1 MTVTISQEDT
11 LLFQQHGFSKEQ
23 VGATVEHYRQEGLS
37 DDDIQLKLNNRI
49 NEWKGLNPSVP
60 QNYSGATISAYKPPT
75 IMDRMKNAWQWTT
88 EVPVAAFMEQK
99 KNNEA
104 AELRFKGMLLRK
116 VGKDLTTEEKNRI
129 NQLDNPYSSGRYN
142 QANNYGIPQRT
153 FIYES
158 EANFLPRMADSA
170 KKLYADVMK
179 QTGIYYSMLKE
190 GGIAAGIGLAGGGAI
205 GAVGGAVAT
214 KSPQGAIAGANAG
227 ARSGATLLARTAV
240 AKKSFELES
249 GFMRQELEQLN
260 QEFINSGTEPLT
272 DKDMDNLALA
282 VGMINATLEY
292 VGLNAVL
299 KVIPNNEKILGAF
312 GKEGVKEL
320 VKDQTFRSQLAA
332 LSLNLAKSGIEE
344 GTTEAAQE
352 YTNFLYSNIARK
364 MRGVAPQPL
373 AEKIDDIMYS
383 GLIGSVA
390 AIGMGGIGTTAQVTA
405 VKMKQ
410 GLDEVTARREANSM
424 NIDERNEF
432 LSENIDT
439 LAEVANE
446 DADAKLNKLQSG
458 DTYNRIKNEMERQ
471 GADSGLADSAAQLVQ
486 QAHNVIAD
494 KFGEEGRELLERSNL
509 QILINQNNINQ
520 LNKEARF
527 VDEGLKTRE
536 THTFKPSE
544 LLTDA
549 RTFQYKENS
558 DSEGVTDRMN
568 GVEEFDPLF
577 AGKIIVYQT
586 KDGKKYIV
594 DGHQRL
600 GLAKRTG
607 GDNIEL
613 EGFLFKEEDG
623 YTPEQV
629 RVLAAQK
636 NIAEGS
642 GTAID
647 TAKIIKE
654 IGIENLPK
662 TIPTNSAMV
671 KDGIALSRLG
681 DTAFQKIINGEITP
695 AQAARIADIIRN
707 DEDKQ
712 IAAIDG
718 VKIANFSNLDQVAMF
733 AREVLAADT
742 VRSEQIN
749 LFGTQELLET
759 TAIEKI
765 QIVDKAIRSLRADK
779 KIFSGLLRNNSKIQG
794 RGNNRLD
801 RATNERINQQ
811 AGVAIELIERLAS
824 RSGVISDK
832 AVQLAGMVK
841 REEMTLDEAAKE
853 FKAYVLSE
861 EALNEVFGRVNRE
874 IAYNQ
879 ATISRQ
885 INNEENPYTSLNEIS
900 DNEENLIKPD
910 EFYTKGLYQSARPDD
925 IASWRA
931 KYPDIAEALAE
942 QDRLKAEGKLPPT
955 IDINTEARKKL
966 RLDIVKELY
975 GKGAKKQEKQAYL
988 IIGLPASGKSS
999 MANPLETETGSL
1011 IIDSDMAK
1019 ERLPEFIESNGQRAD
1034 QVHLESQ
1041 IISEEVLKIAI
1052 QNGDNMILPIVGKS
1066 EKSIM
1071 SKYDRLKAAGY
1082 DVHLRLVDLPIE
1094 KTIERA
1100 VNRFRE
1106 TGRLVPI
1113 DYITNEVGYRSVQNY
1128 VIMEKKGIFASY
1140 EAISTD
1146 VKYGEKPQ
1154 PITTEEVIERL
1165 NDRGYGL
1172 QQEENIRGNRL
1183 EERSNRGGSDN
1194 RVVYNQSAYHGTP
1207 HSFNEFSLEHIGTG
1221 EGAQAHGWG
1230 LYFAESKE
1238 VSEGYRTRLVRSGV
1252 QYDGRLINPNDSF
1265 TSTIFTEII
1274 SKGKE
1279 KYSIELKNKLKELKN
1294 ELKNFELEHSSE
1306 EIKTDDYLQLE
1317 YDNLLDNITSNQ
1329 ERLDVLKDIDETKIK
1344 YTKGQLFEV
1353 EIPDNNVLLDEQ
1365 KNIEDQPKQVQEA
1378 INQYF
1383 LENYLAN
1390 NGNIKNFNPKN
1401 VLEFLGIKT
1410 GRDFYRNVAE
1420 WELAKFNKNPDY
1432 EFQPSAIYLNDNREK
1447 FELASKKLN
1456 SLGIKGITY
1465 DGVQDG
1471 RCYVIFDD
1479 NAINIL
1485 KTYYQGEANAPRGQF
1500 RIDQDGTAII
1510 DILENGD
1517 PSTIVHELG
1526 HFYLYSLETLAKTN
1540 KRAAKE
1546 LKEINNW
1553 LGKKDDLN
1561 YTEDELREFHETFAR
1576 GFEAYLLEGS
1586 APTKTL
1592 LSAFQNFKDWLK
1604 GVYNSVK
1611 DLDVDFSES
1620 ARLLFERVFTTD
1632 EEYQKE
1638 VMPKYQM
1645 NYYKTLEVEA
1655 QQNHPYYKFK
1665 KGLYDLGQGL
1675 ELWYN
1680 KLFIPIETRLGKISP
1695 ELRDKLRNHTAQL
1708 ALITGKDLKVAADF
1722 LKKTEAMKAASKEDY
1737 LCFDLALK
1745 NRDEVMVR
1753 IIADKYNFR
1762 KEFDDVRDILDDIYD
1777 SALEVGID
1785 VGYLDNYFPRL
1796 VKRDLTEKYLEYIEA
1811 LANKEQRDVVNQV
1824 IKLEDAKF
1832 SKVLRDLA
1840 EADNSQFWSTEDRA
1854 KFINNHIRGFGKNNI
1869 LLSRNASLK
1878 FERNIDELDASFN
1891 QFYETFEPAL
1901 VNYISN
1907 SRKTIEARKFFGSEY
1922 KDVGKLRARIKRKKK
1937 TLDEVEQRTPAQAK
1951 GKEIER
1957 IKYELSPIKI
1967 KLEQL
1972 ERRGDDLPA
1981 EQVEYREALK
1991 KKAAR
1996 LESQI
2001 EFVSKIKANSVKNMV
2016 KKRLREEIKAA
2027 GEEITNI
2034 IGNSENVEDSIGA
2047 LVTKLAQDGD
2057 IYAKDE
2063 KLIRELLLARF
2074 NASRVCEPVKMV
2086 RDLTYAATLNDITNA
2101 VTQFGD
2107 LAFSVYKY
2115 GFEDTFK
2122 GMKKPFEIS
2131 KEDLGINDMAH
2142 EFSDP
2147 SAISKWIRKQFSLI
2161 GLNAID
2167 GLGKNTIIQSALLN
2181 AQKKAKANNS
2191 ELNEKLKRIFG
2202 KDAEKVKKDLADGNI
2217 TDDVI
2222 IYAYNELADIQP
2234 ISEDQTAELYQ
2245 TGGGFMKLFYTL
2257 KTYGI
2262 KALDV
2267 ARSDITN
2274 NIQQGILNKNK
2285 GQVKKGLQNLI
2296 RLQMLLWLF
2305 GVPVD
2310 ALKDLLSNRD
2320 INIFESMIDTLIPT
2334 FIVNR
2339 FLFKDVGSRGLGYT
2353 IVNFFTPST
2362 VPVATRALSG
2372 KASAVAN
2379 IPIIGKPI
2387 YNWFL
2392 KDK

>member
-49 NEWKGLNPSVP
+49 NEWKGLSPSIP
-60 QNYSGATISAYKPPT
+60 QNYNGATISAYKPPSL
-75 IMDRMKNAWQWTT
+75 MDRMKNAWQWTT

-104 AELRFKGMLLRK
+104 AELRFKGMVLRK

-205 GAVGGAVAT
+205 GAVSGAVAT

-332 LSLNLAKSGIEE
+332 LSLNLTKSGIEE

-364 MRGVAPQPL
+364 MRGVAPRPL

-410 GLDEVTARREANSM
+410 GLDEVTAHREANSM

-765 QIVDKAIRSLRADK
+765 QIVDKAIRSLRSDK

-832 AVQLAGMVK
+832 AIQLAGMVK
-841 REEMTLDEAAKE
+841 KEEMTLDEAAKE

-879 ATISRQ
+879 AAISRQ

-900 DNEENLIKPD
+900 NNEESLIKPD

-999 MANPLETETGSL
+999 MANPLEAETGSL
-1011 IIDSDMAK
+1011 IVDSDMAK

-1041 IISEEVLKIAI
+1041 IISEEVLKIAM

-1113 DYITNEVGYRSVQNY
+1113 DYITNEVGYRPVQNY

-1194 RVVYNQSAYHGTP
+1194 RVV
-1207 HSFNEFSLEHIGTG
+1207 
-1221 EGAQAHGWG
+1221 
-1230 LYFAESKE
+1230 
-1238 VSEGYRTRLVRSGV
+1238 
-1252 QYDGRLINPNDSF
+1252 
-1265 TSTIFTEII
+1265 
-1274 SKGKE
+1274 
-1279 KYSIELKNKLKELKN
+1279 
-1294 ELKNFELEHSSE
+1294 
-1306 EIKTDDYLQLE
+1306 
-1317 YDNLLDNITSNQ
+1317 
-1329 ERLDVLKDIDETKIK
+1329 
-1344 YTKGQLFEV
+1344 
-1353 EIPDNNVLLDEQ
+1353 
-1365 KNIEDQPKQVQEA
+1365 
-1378 INQYF
+1378 
-1383 LENYLAN
+1383 
-1390 NGNIKNFNPKN
+1390 
-1401 VLEFLGIKT
+1401 
-1410 GRDFYRNVAE
+1410 
-1420 WELAKFNKNPDY
+1420 
-1432 EFQPSAIYLNDNREK
+1432 
-1447 FELASKKLN
+1447 
-1456 SLGIKGITY
+1456 
-1465 DGVQDG
+1465 
-1471 RCYVIFDD
+1471 
-1479 NAINIL
+1479 
-1485 KTYYQGEANAPRGQF
+1485 YQGEANAPRGQF

-1901 VNYISN
+1901 INYISN

-2147 SAISKWIRKQFSLI
+2147 SSISKWIRKQFSLI

-2274 NIQQGILNKNK
+2274 NIQQGIMNKNK

>member
-471 GADSGLADSAAQLVQ
+471 GANSGLADSAAQLVQ

-718 VKIANFSNLDQVAMF
+718 VRIANFSNLDQVAMF

-765 QIVDKAIRSLRADK
+765 QIVDKAIRSLRSDK

-853 FKAYVLSE
+853 FKSYVLSE

-879 ATISRQ
+879 AAISKQ

-900 DNEENLIKPD
+900 NKEESLIKPD

-925 IASWRA
+925 VVSWRA
-931 KYPDIAEALAE
+931 KYPDIAEALDE
-942 QDRLKAEGKLPPT
+942 QQRLKNEGKLPPT
-955 IDINTEARKKL
+955 VDINTEARKKL

-975 GKGAKKQEKQAYL
+975 GKGAKKQERQAY
-988 IIGLPASGKSS
+988 IIVGLPASGKSS
-999 MANPLETETGSL
+999 MANPLEAETGSL

-1034 QVHLESQ
+1034 QVHTESQ
-1041 IISEEVLKIAI
+1041 LISEEVLKIAI
-1052 QNGDNMILPIVGKS
+1052 ENGDNMILPIVGKS

-1071 SKYDRLKAAGY
+1071 SKYDRLKDAGY

-1100 VNRFRE
+1100 VNRYRE

-1113 DYITNEVGYRSVQNY
+1113 EYITNEVGYRPVQNY

-1165 NDRGYGL
+1165 NNRGYGL
-1172 QQEENIRGNRL
+1172 QQEENIRGNEL
-1183 EERSNRGGSDN
+1183 VSRSDRGGSDN
-1194 RVVYNQSAYHGTP
+1194 RVVYNQSSNFDNFFGESKVVDENGNPKIVFHGSVNTFEIFDKDKASPEGDMGAGFYFTDNEADADSNYHGGGPDFDNKVARRAEQIQNEYEENGHFYDYSEYEEMARQELSGTP
-1207 HSFNEFSLEHIGTG
+1207 SQLSVYLKIENPCYVGKNETTLFDYDNIREQAEDRINREDFADEDAYEEELQYAIDDVIYDIQEEAAANLYDILSDNDVEKVKGIIADCYMEGGVNLETLKAKLNEEYFDDKETGDLVANEVARRIVESLGYDGIIDST
-1221 EGAQAHGWG
+1221 
-1230 LYFAESKE
+1230 
-1238 VSEGYRTRLVRSGV
+1238 VSEKFNMDIK
-1252 QYDGRLINPNDSF
+1252 DGTTHYIAFYP
-1265 TSTIFTEII
+1265 EQ
-1274 SKGKE
+1274 
-1279 KYSIELKNKLKELKN
+1279 
-1294 ELKNFELEHSSE
+1294 
-1306 EIKTDDYLQLE
+1306 IKSV
-1317 YDNLLDNITSNQ
+1317 DNLGTFDRNDPNI
-1329 ERLDVLKDIDETKIK
+1329 
-1344 YTKGQLFEV
+1344 YH
-1353 EIPDNNVLLDEQ
+1353 
-1365 KNIEDQPKQVQEA
+1365 
-1378 INQYF
+1378 
-1383 LENYLAN
+1383 
-1390 NGNIKNFNPKN
+1390 
-1401 VLEFLGIKT
+1401 
-1410 GRDFYRNVAE
+1410 
-1420 WELAKFNKNPDY
+1420 
-1432 EFQPSAIYLNDNREK
+1432 
-1447 FELASKKLN
+1447 
-1456 SLGIKGITY
+1456 
-1465 DGVQDG
+1465 
-1471 RCYVIFDD
+1471 
-1479 NAINIL
+1479 
-1485 KTYYQGEANAPRGQF
+1485 QGEANAPRGQF

-1510 DILENGD
+1510 DVLENGD

-1604 GVYNSVK
+1604 SVYNSVK

-1695 ELRDKLRNHTAQL
+1695 DLRDKLRNHTAQL

-1722 LKKTEAMKAASKEDY
+1722 LKKTEAMKATSKEDY

-1937 TLDEVEQRTPAQAK
+1937 TLDEVEQRTPYQAK

-1972 ERRGDDLPA
+1972 ERRGEDLPA
-1981 EQVEYREALK
+1981 DQVEYREALR

-2027 GEEITNI
+2027 GEEIANI
-2034 IGNSENVEDSIGA
+2034 IGNADNVEDSIGA

-2101 VTQFGD
+2101 ITQFGD

-2122 GMKKPFEIS
+2122 GMKKPFEITL
-2131 KEDLGINDMAH
+2131 EDLGINDMAH

-2147 SAISKWIRKQFSLI
+2147 SSISKWIRKQFSII

-2191 ELNEKLKRIFG
+2191 DLNEKLNRIFG
-2202 KDAEKVKKDLADGNI
+2202 KDAEKVKKDLVDGNI

>member
-49 NEWKGLNPSVP
+49 NEWKGLSPSIP
-60 QNYSGATISAYKPPT
+60 QNYNGATISAYKPPSL
-75 IMDRMKNAWQWTT
+75 MDRMKNAWQWTT

-104 AELRFKGMLLRK
+104 AELRFKGMVLRK

-205 GAVGGAVAT
+205 GAVSGAVAT
-214 KSPQGAIAGANAG
+214 KSPQGTIAGANAG

-364 MRGVAPQPL
+364 MRGVAPRPL

-765 QIVDKAIRSLRADK
+765 QIVDKAIRSLRSDK

-811 AGVAIELIERLAS
+811 AGVAIELIEQLAS

-841 REEMTLDEAAKE
+841 KEEMTLDEAAKE

-879 ATISRQ
+879 AAISRQ

-900 DNEENLIKPD
+900 NNEESLIKPD

-999 MANPLETETGSL
+999 MANPLEAETGSL

-1041 IISEEVLKIAI
+1041 IISEEVLKIAM

-1113 DYITNEVGYRSVQNY
+1113 DYITNEVGYRPVQNY

-1194 RVVYNQSAYHGTP
+1194 RVVYN
-1207 HSFNEFSLEHIGTG
+1207 
-1221 EGAQAHGWG
+1221 
-1230 LYFAESKE
+1230 
-1238 VSEGYRTRLVRSGV
+1238 
-1252 QYDGRLINPNDSF
+1252 
-1265 TSTIFTEII
+1265 
-1274 SKGKE
+1274 
-1279 KYSIELKNKLKELKN
+1279 
-1294 ELKNFELEHSSE
+1294 
-1306 EIKTDDYLQLE
+1306 
-1317 YDNLLDNITSNQ
+1317 
-1329 ERLDVLKDIDETKIK
+1329 
-1344 YTKGQLFEV
+1344 
-1353 EIPDNNVLLDEQ
+1353 
-1365 KNIEDQPKQVQEA
+1365 
-1378 INQYF
+1378 
-1383 LENYLAN
+1383 
-1390 NGNIKNFNPKN
+1390 
-1401 VLEFLGIKT
+1401 
-1410 GRDFYRNVAE
+1410 
-1420 WELAKFNKNPDY
+1420 
-1432 EFQPSAIYLNDNREK
+1432 
-1447 FELASKKLN
+1447 
-1456 SLGIKGITY
+1456 
-1465 DGVQDG
+1465 
-1471 RCYVIFDD
+1471 
-1479 NAINIL
+1479 
-1485 KTYYQGEANAPRGQF
+1485 QGEANAPRGQF

-1561 YTEDELREFHETFAR
+1561 YTEDELREFHEIFAR

-1901 VNYISN
+1901 INYISN

-2274 NIQQGILNKNK
+2274 NIQQGIMNKNK

>member
-60 QNYSGATISAYKPPT
+60 QNYSGATISTYKPPT

-116 VGKDLTTEEKNRI
+116 IGKDLTTEEKNRI

-205 GAVGGAVAT
+205 GAVSGAVAT

-439 LAEVANE
+439 LAEIANE

-623 YTPEQV
+623 YTPKQV

-765 QIVDKAIRSLRADK
+765 QIVDKAIRSLRSDK

-841 REEMTLDEAAKE
+841 KEEMTLDEAAKE

-879 ATISRQ
+879 AAISRQ

-925 IASWRA
+925 ITSWRA

-955 IDINTEARKKL
+955 IDINNEARKKL

-975 GKGAKKQEKQAYL
+975 GKGAKKQERQAY
-988 IIGLPASGKSS
+988 IIVGLPASGKSS
-999 MANPLETETGSL
+999 MANPLEVETGSL

-1041 IISEEVLKIAI
+1041 IISEEVLKIAM

-1113 DYITNEVGYRSVQNY
+1113 DYITNEVGYRPVQNY

-1183 EERSNRGGSDN
+1183 EKRSNRGGSDN
-1194 RVVYNQSAYHGTP
+1194 RVVYNQNSRAAIDTAAFKEWFENSKVVDESGQPLVVYHGTADIIEAFDDRYAGETTGNNDYGAFFFTDNLEVAEDY
-1207 HSFNEFSLEHIGTG
+1207 SRQAYIRRYEGRDEQELKSYYKEEFNLSDKEINNIIDDLDEAAEKQIKTVDTYLKIENPLIIDNNYEVTPVLDIQELIGWIKNG
-1221 EGAQAHGWG
+1221 N
-1230 LYFAESKE
+1230 YSD
-1238 VSEGYRTRLVRSGV
+1238 V
-1252 QYDGRLINPNDSF
+1252 I
-1265 TSTIFTEII
+1265 
-1274 SKGKE
+1274 E
-1279 KYSIELKNKLKELKN
+1279 KYVDFSQIEKYN
-1294 ELKNFELEHSSE
+1294 E
-1306 EIKTDDYLQLE
+1306 D
-1317 YDNLLDNITSNQ
+1317 
-1329 ERLDVLKDIDETKIK
+1329 DIDN
-1344 YTKGQLFEV
+1344 YRN
-1353 EIPDNNVLLDEQ
+1353 EIEERAREIYNLEEND
-1365 KNIEDQPKQVQEA
+1365 NIEDYMFNEATREVMEENGIYPDVQNFDGIIIRNTVDDISERSQGIQNTYIVFKPEQIKSIYNSGA
-1378 INQYF
+1378 FNSYD
-1383 LENYLAN
+1383 AN
-1390 NGNIKNFNPKN
+1390 
-1401 VLEFLGIKT
+1401 
-1410 GRDFYRNVAE
+1410 
-1420 WELAKFNKNPDY
+1420 
-1432 EFQPSAIYLNDNREK
+1432 IYH
-1447 FELASKKLN
+1447 
-1456 SLGIKGITY
+1456 
-1465 DGVQDG
+1465 
-1471 RCYVIFDD
+1471 
-1479 NAINIL
+1479 
-1485 KTYYQGEANAPRGQF
+1485 QGEANAPRGQF

-1510 DILENGD
+1510 DVLENGD

-1604 GVYNSVK
+1604 SVYNSVK

-1695 ELRDKLRNHTAQL
+1695 DLRDKLRNHTAQL

-1722 LKKTEAMKAASKEDY
+1722 LKKTEAMKVASKEDY

-1937 TLDEVEQRTPAQAK
+1937 TLDEVEQRTPYQAK

-1972 ERRGDDLPA
+1972 ERRGEDLPA
-1981 EQVEYREALK
+1981 NQVEYREALR

-2027 GEEITNI
+2027 GEEIANI
-2034 IGNSENVEDSIGA
+2034 IGNADNVEDSIGA

-2101 VTQFGD
+2101 ITQFGD

-2122 GMKKPFEIS
+2122 GMKKPFEITL
-2131 KEDLGINDMAH
+2131 EDLGINDMAH

-2147 SAISKWIRKQFSLI
+2147 SSISKWIRKQFSII

-2191 ELNEKLKRIFG
+2191 ELNEKLNRIFG

-2296 RLQMLLWLF
+2296 KLQMLLWLF

>member
-49 NEWKGLNPSVP
+49 NEWKGLSPSIP
-60 QNYSGATISAYKPPT
+60 QNYNGATISAYKPPSL
-75 IMDRMKNAWQWTT
+75 MDRMKNAWQWTT

-104 AELRFKGMLLRK
+104 AELRFKGMVLRK

-205 GAVGGAVAT
+205 GAVSGAVAT
-214 KSPQGAIAGANAG
+214 KSPQGTIAGANAG

-364 MRGVAPQPL
+364 MRGVAPRPL

-765 QIVDKAIRSLRADK
+765 QIVDKAIRSLRSDK

-841 REEMTLDEAAKE
+841 KEEMTLDEAAKE

-879 ATISRQ
+879 AAISRQ

-910 EFYTKGLYQSARPDD
+910 EFYTKGLYQSARSDD
-925 IASWRA
+925 ITSWRA

-955 IDINTEARKKL
+955 IDINNEARKKL

-999 MANPLETETGSL
+999 MANPLEAETGSL

-1041 IISEEVLKIAI
+1041 IISEEVLKIAM

-1113 DYITNEVGYRSVQNY
+1113 DYITNEVGYRPVQNY

-1194 RVVYNQSAYHGTP
+1194 RVTIDNNLYESAQTAGSNNKNLETAEKEWEEKETESKYFKKWFGNSKVVDEYGEPLVVYHGTTVSNIEIFEP
-1207 HSFNEFSLEHIGTG
+1207 NRASTDFDYPEAIYFSDSLNIAKTYGDTYHKNPMQVYLKMENPLELDAQGQTYNDFYDELKRELKYAVTNNDGVIVRNIRDDWAQNDGGEIATTYIVFNPEQIKSVNNYGTFDI
-1221 EGAQAHGWG
+1221 E
-1230 LYFAESKE
+1230 
-1238 VSEGYRTRLVRSGV
+1238 
-1252 QYDGRLINPNDSF
+1252 NPN
-1265 TSTIFTEII
+1265 
-1274 SKGKE
+1274 
-1279 KYSIELKNKLKELKN
+1279 
-1294 ELKNFELEHSSE
+1294 
-1306 EIKTDDYLQLE
+1306 
-1317 YDNLLDNITSNQ
+1317 
-1329 ERLDVLKDIDETKIK
+1329 
-1344 YTKGQLFEV
+1344 
-1353 EIPDNNVLLDEQ
+1353 
-1365 KNIEDQPKQVQEA
+1365 
-1378 INQYF
+1378 
-1383 LENYLAN
+1383 
-1390 NGNIKNFNPKN
+1390 
-1401 VLEFLGIKT
+1401 
-1410 GRDFYRNVAE
+1410 
-1420 WELAKFNKNPDY
+1420 
-1432 EFQPSAIYLNDNREK
+1432 IYH
-1447 FELASKKLN
+1447 
-1456 SLGIKGITY
+1456 
-1465 DGVQDG
+1465 
-1471 RCYVIFDD
+1471 
-1479 NAINIL
+1479 
-1485 KTYYQGEANAPRGQF
+1485 QGEANAPRGQF

-1510 DILENGD
+1510 DVLENGD

-1604 GVYNSVK
+1604 SVYNSVK

-1695 ELRDKLRNHTAQL
+1695 DLRDKLRNHTAQL

-1901 VNYISN
+1901 INYISN

-2274 NIQQGILNKNK
+2274 NIQQGIMNKNK

>member
-49 NEWKGLNPSVP
+49 NEWKGLSPSIP
-60 QNYSGATISAYKPPT
+60 QNYNGATISAYKPPSL
-75 IMDRMKNAWQWTT
+75 MDRMKNAWQWTT

-104 AELRFKGMLLRK
+104 AELRFKGMVLRK

-205 GAVGGAVAT
+205 GAVSGAVAT

-364 MRGVAPQPL
+364 MRGVAPRPL

-742 VRSEQIN
+742 VRSEQTN

-765 QIVDKAIRSLRADK
+765 QIVDKAIRSLRSDK

-841 REEMTLDEAAKE
+841 KEEMTLDEAAKE

-879 ATISRQ
+879 AAISRQ

-925 IASWRA
+925 ITSWRA

-942 QDRLKAEGKLPPT
+942 QDRLKAESKLPPT
-955 IDINTEARKKL
+955 IDINNEARKKL

-999 MANPLETETGSL
+999 MANPLEAETGSL

-1041 IISEEVLKIAI
+1041 IISEEVLKIAM

-1113 DYITNEVGYRSVQNY
+1113 DYITNEVGYRPVQNY

-1207 HSFNEFSLEHIGTG
+1207 HRFDEFSLDNIGSG

-1230 LYFAESKE
+1230 LYFAENRE
-1238 VSEGYRTRLVRSGV
+1238 VSENYRKKLIPYDFEITYHPEGSGQV
-1252 QYDGRLINPNDSF
+1252 F
-1265 TSTIFTEII
+1265 
-1274 SKGKE
+1274 K
-1279 KYSIELKNKLKELKN
+1279 
-1294 ELKNFELEHSSE
+1294 
-1306 EIKTDDYLQLE
+1306 
-1317 YDNLLDNITSNQ
+1317 
-1329 ERLDVLKDIDETKIK
+1329 VDIPEAD
-1344 YTKGQLFEV
+1344 
-1353 EIPDNNVLLDEQ
+1353 VLLDEDKTFNEQ
-1365 KNIEDQPKQVQEA
+1365 SEIVQNTLREALLDEKFSEYFEDFGSAEEFA
-1378 INQYF
+1378 ESEITDWEYGF
-1383 LENYLAN
+1383 RG
-1390 NGNIKNFNPKN
+1390 GNIYDRLSK
-1401 VLEFLGIKT
+1401 LLGSDKE
-1410 GRDFYRNVAE
+1410 AS
-1420 WELAKFNKNPDY
+1420 LL
-1432 EFQPSAIYLNDNREK
+1432 LNEY
-1447 FELASKKLN
+1447 
-1456 SLGIKGITY
+1456 GIKGITY
-1465 DGVQDG
+1465 NGYEDG
-1471 RCYVIFDD
+1471 RCYVIFDN
-1479 NAINIL
+1479 NAIDVL
-1485 KTYYQGEANAPRGQF
+1485 ETYYQGEANAPRGQF

-1604 GVYNSVK
+1604 SVYNSVK

-1901 VNYISN
+1901 INYISN

-2034 IGNSENVEDSIGA
+2034 IGNSDNVEDSIGA

-2101 VTQFGD
+2101 ITQFGD

-2147 SAISKWIRKQFSLI
+2147 SSISKWIRKQFSLI

-2274 NIQQGILNKNK
+2274 NIQQGIMNKNK

>member
-60 QNYSGATISAYKPPT
+60 QNYSGATISTYKPPT

-116 VGKDLTTEEKNRI
+116 IGKDLTTEEKNRI

-765 QIVDKAIRSLRADK
+765 QIVDKAIRSLRSDK

-841 REEMTLDEAAKE
+841 KEEMTLDEAAKE

-879 ATISRQ
+879 AAISRQ

-910 EFYTKGLYQSARPDD
+910 EFYTKGLYQSARSDD
-925 IASWRA
+925 ITSWRA

-955 IDINTEARKKL
+955 IDINNEARKKL

-999 MANPLETETGSL
+999 MANPLEAETGSL

-1041 IISEEVLKIAI
+1041 IISEEVLKIAM

-1113 DYITNEVGYRSVQNY
+1113 DYITNEVGYRPVQNY

-1172 QQEENIRGNRL
+1172 QQEENIGGNGL
-1183 EERSNRGGSDN
+1183 EERSDRGGSDN
-1194 RVVYNQSAYHGTP
+1194 RVVYNQSSNFDNFFGESKVVDKNGKPKTVFHGSVNTFEIFDKDKASPEGDMGAGFYFTDNETDADSNYHGGGADFDIKVDRLAQRIADENEDL
-1207 HSFNEFSLEHIGTG
+1207 SFEEAEAEAREQLTG
-1221 EGAQAHGWG
+1221 EPSQVEVYLRIENPCYVGANETILFDYDSIREQAEDRISREDFDNEDAYEEELQYAIDDTIYEIQQEVTSN
-1230 LYFAESKE
+1230 LY
-1238 VSEGYRTRLVRSGV
+1238 
-1252 QYDGRLINPNDSF
+1252 DI
-1265 TSTIFTEII
+1265 
-1274 SKGKE
+1274 
-1279 KYSIELKNKLKELKN
+1279 
-1294 ELKNFELEHSSE
+1294 
-1306 EIKTDDYLQLE
+1306 
-1317 YDNLLDNITSNQ
+1317 LDN
-1329 ERLDVLKDIDETKIK
+1329 E
-1344 YTKGQLFEV
+1344 
-1353 EIPDNNVLLDEQ
+1353 
-1365 KNIEDQPKQVQEA
+1365 NIAKVQEVVA
-1378 INQYF
+1378 DAALQGGINLENLKANLNEQY
-1383 LENYLAN
+1383 LENYETGDLV
-1390 NGNIKNFNPKN
+1390 GNEVARRI
-1401 VLEFLGIKT
+1401 VEALGYDGIIDST
-1410 GRDFYRNVAE
+1410 VSE
-1420 WELAKFNKNPDY
+1420 KFNMNMEAGTTHYIAFYPEQIKSVDNLGTFDRNDPN
-1432 EFQPSAIYLNDNREK
+1432 IYH
-1447 FELASKKLN
+1447 
-1456 SLGIKGITY
+1456 
-1465 DGVQDG
+1465 
-1471 RCYVIFDD
+1471 
-1479 NAINIL
+1479 
-1485 KTYYQGEANAPRGQF
+1485 QGEANAPRGQF

-1510 DILENGD
+1510 DVLENGD

-1604 GVYNSVK
+1604 SVYNSVK

-1695 ELRDKLRNHTAQL
+1695 DLRDKLRNHTAQL

-2101 VTQFGD
+2101 ITQFGD

-2122 GMKKPFEIS
+2122 GMKKPFEITL
-2131 KEDLGINDMAH
+2131 EDLGINDMAH

-2147 SAISKWIRKQFSLI
+2147 SSISKWIRKQFSLI

-2274 NIQQGILNKNK
+2274 NIQQGIMNKNK

>member
-1 MTVTISQEDT
+1 MAVTISQEDT
-11 LLFQQHGFSKEQ
+11 LLFEQHGFSKEQ
-23 VGATVEHYRQEGLS
+23 VGATVDHYRQEGLS

-49 NEWKGLNPSVP
+49 NEWKGGSVAKKYNGP
-60 QNYSGATISAYKPPT
+60 TISAYKPPT
-75 IMDRMKNAWQWTT
+75 VIDNIKNAWKWTT

-104 AELRFKGMLLRK
+104 AELRTKGMLLRK
-116 VGKDLTTEEKNRI
+116 VGQDLSEEEKGRI
-129 NQLDNPYSSGRYN
+129 AELDNPYSAGRYN
-142 QANNYGIPQRT
+142 QANNYGIPERT

-158 EANFLPRMADSA
+158 ELNFLPRMADGA

-179 QTGIYYSMLKE
+179 QTGIYYSMIKD
-190 GGIAAGIGLAGGGAI
+190 AGIGAGVGAAGGLV
-205 GAVGGAVAT
+205 VGGVAGGAAT
-214 KSPQGAIAGANAG
+214 KTPQGVIQGAGAG
-227 ARSGATLLARTAV
+227 ARSGATLFARTAV
-240 AKKSFELES
+240 AKKSFELEA
-249 GFMRQELEQLN
+249 GFMRQELEMLN
-260 QEFINSGTEPLT
+260 NEFIANGTEPLT
-272 DKDMDNLALA
+272 DKDMDNLAMA
-282 VGMINATLEY
+282 VGGINAGLEY

-299 KVIPNNEKILGAF
+299 KVIPNNEKILGVF
-312 GKEGVKEL
+312 GKEGIKEL
-320 VKDQTFRSQLAA
+320 AKDQTFRSQLAA
-332 LSLNLAKSGIEE
+332 LSLNLAKAGIQE
-344 GTTEAAQE
+344 GSTEALQE
-352 YTNFLYSNIARK
+352 YTNFVYSNLARK
-364 MRGVAPQPL
+364 MRNVAPQPL
-373 AEKIDDIMYS
+373 ADKIDDIMYS
-383 GLIGSVA
+383 GLVGSVA
-390 AIGMGGIGTTAQVTA
+390 AIGMGGVGTTAQVTA
-405 VKMKQ
+405 VKVKQ
-410 GLDEVTARREANSM
+410 GVDAITAKKEAEAM

-432 LSENIDT
+432 INDNIDT
-439 LAEVANE
+439 LVEVANE
-446 DADAKLNKLQSG
+446 QADETLNKLQVG
-458 DTYNRIKNEMERQ
+458 DTYKRIKDEMEKQ
-471 GADSGLADSAAQLVQ
+471 GANSNLADSAAQLVQ

-494 KFGEEGRELLERSNL
+494 KFGEEGKELLEKSNL
-509 QILINQNNINQ
+509 QILINQNNVNQ

-536 THTFKPSE
+536 TQTFKPSE

-549 RTFQYKENS
+549 KTFQYKENS

-568 GVEEFDPLF
+568 GVEEFDPLY

-607 GDNIEL
+607 GDKINL

-654 IGIENLPK
+654 IGFENLPK

-671 KDGIALSRLG
+671 KDGIALARLG
-681 DTAFQKIINGEITP
+681 DTAFQKVINGEVTA
-695 AQAARIADIIRN
+695 AQAARIADVIRT
-707 DEDKQ
+707 DEAKQ
-712 IAAIDG
+712 IAAIEG
-718 VKIANFSNLDQVAMF
+718 IKIANFNNLEQVAMF

-742 VRSEQIN
+742 AKSEQIN
-749 LFGTQELLET
+749 LFGTQELLST

-765 QIVDKAIRSLRADK
+765 QIVDRAIRSLRADK
-779 KIFSGLLRNNSKIQG
+779 KIFSGLLRNNSKIVG
-794 RGNNRLD
+794 RGKNKLD
-801 RATNERINQQ
+801 KATNEKINQQ
-811 AGVAIELIERLAS
+811 AGVAIELVERLAS
-824 RSGVISDK
+824 RVGPISDK

-841 REEMTLDEAAKE
+841 REELTLDEATKE

-861 EALNEVFGRVNRE
+861 EALKEVFGRLDNE
-874 IAYNQ
+874 ITYNQ
-879 ATISRQ
+879 IAISRKV
-885 INNEENPYTSLNEIS
+885 NSEENPYKSLEEVAE
-900 DNEENLIKPD
+900 NEEILIKPD
-910 EFYTKGLYQSARPDD
+910 EFYTKGLYQAARPDD
-925 IASWRA
+925 VASWRA
-931 KYPDIAEALAE
+931 KYPDIAEALDE

-955 IDINTEARKKL
+955 IDINTEERKEL
-966 RLDIVKELY
+966 RLDIIKELY
-975 GKGAKKQEKQAYL
+975 GKGAKKKEKQAYL

-999 MANPLETETGSL
+999 MANPLEAETGSL
-1011 IIDSDMAK
+1011 IVDSDMAK
-1019 ERLPEFIESNGQRAD
+1019 ERLPEFIESDGRRAD

-1041 IISEEVLKIAI
+1041 VIAEEVLKIAMN
-1052 QNGDNMILPIVGKS
+1052 NGDNIVLPIVGKS

-1071 SKYDRLKAAGY
+1071 SKHDKLKEAGY

-1100 VNRFRE
+1100 VNRYRE

-1113 DYITNEVGYRSVQNY
+1113 DYITNEVGYKPVQNY
-1128 VIMEKKGIFASY
+1128 VIMEKKGLFASY

-1146 VKYGEKPQ
+1146 VKYGEKPKEL
-1154 PITTEEVIERL
+1154 TTQEVVSRL

-1172 QQEENIRGNRL
+1172 QQEENIRDNRL
-1183 EERSNRGGSDN
+1183 EERSDRGGSN
-1194 RVVYNQSAYHGTP
+1194 NQVVYNQSSNFDNFFGDSKAVDENGNPKKVYHGSINTFSIFDKQKASP
-1207 HSFNEFSLEHIGTG
+1207 EGDMGAGFYFTDNENDADGNYHGGGPDFDNKVARLAERIAYEEELDYEEAKEKAREQLMGEPMQVECYLHIENPCYVGSNKTILFDYDSVREAAEDRINRDDFEDEDAYEEELQYATDDVVYEMQEEAAGQLYDILQDNQVEAVKRIIADCYYEGGVSLETLKAKLAEEYLGDYETG
-1221 EGAQAHGWG
+1221 DLVGNEVARRIV
-1230 LYFAESKE
+1230 ESL
-1238 VSEGYRTRLVRSGV
+1238 G
-1252 QYDGRLINPNDSF
+1252 YDGIIDDSVADKF
-1265 TSTIFTEII
+1265 SNMGIEYGTTHYIVFDPTQIKST
-1274 SKGKE
+1274 
-1279 KYSIELKNKLKELKN
+1279 
-1294 ELKNFELEHSSE
+1294 
-1306 EIKTDDYLQLE
+1306 
-1317 YDNLLDNITSNQ
+1317 DNLGTWDRS
-1329 ERLDVLKDIDETKIK
+1329 
-1344 YTKGQLFEV
+1344 
-1353 EIPDNNVLLDEQ
+1353 
-1365 KNIEDQPKQVQEA
+1365 
-1378 INQYF
+1378 
-1383 LENYLAN
+1383 
-1390 NGNIKNFNPKN
+1390 
-1401 VLEFLGIKT
+1401 
-1410 GRDFYRNVAE
+1410 
-1420 WELAKFNKNPDY
+1420 NPD
-1432 EFQPSAIYLNDNREK
+1432 IYH
-1447 FELASKKLN
+1447 
-1456 SLGIKGITY
+1456 
-1465 DGVQDG
+1465 
-1471 RCYVIFDD
+1471 
-1479 NAINIL
+1479 
-1485 KTYYQGEANAPRGQF
+1485 QGEAEAPRGQF
-1500 RIDQDGTAII
+1500 RVDENGTAII
-1510 DILENGD
+1510 NVLETGD
-1517 PSTIVHELG
+1517 ASTIVHELG
-1526 HFYLYSLETLAKTN
+1526 HFYLYSLETLAKSN

-1546 LKEINNW
+1546 LKEINRW
-1553 LGKKDDLN
+1553 LGKQDDIN
-1561 YTEDELREFHETFAR
+1561 YTEDELRAFHETFAR
-1576 GFEAYLLEGS
+1576 GFEAYLLEGA

-1604 GVYNSVK
+1604 GVYNNVK
-1611 DLDVDFSES
+1611 DLDVEFSE
-1620 ARLLFERVFTTD
+1620 AAQLLFERVFTTD

-1638 VMPKYQM
+1638 VMPKYQA
-1645 NYYKTLEVEA
+1645 NYLKSLEVEA

-1680 KLFIPIETRLGKISP
+1680 KLFVPIETRLGKISP
-1695 ELRDKLRNHTAQL
+1695 DLRDKLRNHTAQL
-1708 ALITGKDLKVAADF
+1708 ALITGKDLNAAADF
-1722 LKKTEAMKAASKEDY
+1722 LKKTQEMKAANKMDY
-1737 LCFDLALK
+1737 LTFDLALK

-1753 IIADKYNFR
+1753 LIADKYGFR
-1762 KEFDDVRDILDDIYD
+1762 KEFDKIRDILDDIYD

-1796 VKRDLTEKYLEYIEA
+1796 VKKDLTEKYLEYIEA
-1811 LANKEQRDVVNQV
+1811 LANKEQMDVVNQV
-1824 IKLEDAKF
+1824 IKLEDAKI

-1878 FERNIDELDASFN
+1878 FERSIDELDAGFN

-1901 VNYISN
+1901 VNYIAN

-1922 KDVGKLRARIKRKKK
+1922 KEVGKLRARIKRKKK
-1937 TLDEVEQRTPAQAK
+1937 TLDEVEERYPKVAK
-1951 GKEIER
+1951 AKELTR
-1957 IKYELSPIKI
+1957 LKYELGPIEI
-1967 KLEQL
+1967 KLEEL
-1972 ERRGDDLPA
+1972 ENKDDLTP
-1981 EQVEYREALK
+1981 ELTELRERLRGQK
-1991 KKAAR
+1991 AR

-2001 EFVSKIKANSVKNMV
+2001 EWVEEANAYQVKGAV
-2016 KKRLREEIKAA
+2016 LKRLKDEIRKT
-2027 GEEITNI
+2027 GEEINEI

-2063 KLIRELLLARF
+2063 KLIRELLFARF

-2086 RDLTYAATLNDITNA
+2086 RDLTYVGTLNDITNA
-2101 VTQFGD
+2101 ITQFGD

-2122 GMKKPFEIS
+2122 GLKKPFDITM
-2131 KEDLGINDMAH
+2131 EDLGINDIAH

-2147 SAISKWIRKQFSLI
+2147 SIISKWIKKQFQLI

-2167 GLGKNTIIQSALLN
+2167 GLGKNTIIQTSLVH
-2181 AQKKAKANNS
+2181 AQKKAKANS
-2191 ELNEKLKRIFG
+2191 EEFNAKLKRIFG
-2202 KDAEKVKKDLADGNI
+2202 DNAENVKADLAEGKI

-2222 IYAYNELADIQP
+2222 IFAYHELSDIQP

-2267 ARSDITN
+2267 ARADITN
-2274 NIQQGILNKNK
+2274 NIQQGIMNKNK

-2305 GVPVD
+2305 GIPVD
-2310 ALKDLLSNRD
+2310 VLKDLLSNREV
-2320 INIFESMIDTLIPT
+2320 NIFETMIDTLILT
-2334 FIVNR
+2334 FIINR
-2339 FLFKDVGSRGLGYT
+2339 FMFKDVGSRGLGHT

-2392 KDK
+2392 KEK